1 MLFYNTLKQ
10 KPHEVCHYFMRRLF
24 ISLLLLGLPLLVACL
39 PLNPGSTTEPPLPTE
54 TALPTSTIIWFP
66 ASATPTLKALPT
78 YTATPEMNPG
88 IGEQIINDNFLDE
101 KLWDTAN
108 SNLASAT
115 IKNKHLTLAVEP
127 GVSIAS
133 LRRDVTLDNFYA
145 EITARISLCRADDN
159 YGIIIRSTG
168 DSFYRFILS
177 CNGMV
182 RVEKVKASVRLS
194 NYDPVASGDVPP
206 GAPGE
211 VRIGMWAVGSE
222 MRLFL
227 NGRYQFSISD
237 RTFPSGAFGVF
248 AQSKGDTPVTVTFS
262 DLKVYDVSYTF
273 PTKTP
278 AP

>member
-1 MLFYNTLKQ
+1 
-10 KPHEVCHYFMRRLF
+10 MRRSF
-24 ISLLLLGLPLLVACL
+24 ILLLLLGFPLLVACL
-39 PLNPGSTTEPPLPTE
+39 PLDPIPATEPSLPTE
-54 TALPTSTIIWFP
+54 TAFPTPTIIWFP
-66 ASATPTLKALPT
+66 ASATPTLKVLPT
-78 YTATPEMNPG
+78 YTAAPEMNPG
-88 IGEQIINDNFLDE
+88 IGKQIVNDNFTDQ
-101 KLWDTAN
+101 KLWDIVD

-145 EITARISLCRADDN
+145 EITVRINLCRADDN
-159 YGIIIRSTG
+159 YGVIIRSTG

-177 CNGMV
+177 CNGLIQ
-182 RVEKVKASVRLS
+182 VERIKSSVRLTLS
-194 NYDPVASGDVPP
+194 DPIASGDVPM

-211 VRIGMWAVGSE
+211 VRIGIWAVGGE

-227 NGRYQFSISD
+227 NERFQFSIIEK
-237 RTFPSGAFGVF
+237 TLPSGAFGVF